1 MGVLLASHQ
10 TRCIM
15 KKSPFRILIADQQ
28 PLTRIGLRQLLQNSS
43 IFCYVG
49 EVAAEDKMI
58 KAISKNR
65 PDLLL
70 FDRDMPL
77 RCDITLFIKKV
88 KRRFPDLEVV
98 ILTAN
103 RQESSICR
111 LIKTDISGYILKDE
125 SEYRLLFSLEKI
137 ARGEKYYSPNALQLV
152 AQQLA
157 NETLTPSIKEL
168 TPRERQ
174 VLKLLGQSL
183 NNEEIALKL
192 CISHYTV
199 RTHISRINAKL
210 GFSSR
215 SEAIQ
220 YVKLHE
226 FELDEPR
233 LLKTTPLLSSLCG
246 L

>member
-1 MGVLLASHQ
+1 
-10 TRCIM
+10 
-15 KKSPFRILIADQQ
+15 
-28 PLTRIGLRQLLQNSS
+28 
-43 IFCYVG
+43 
-49 EVAAEDKMI
+49 
-58 KAISKNR
+58 
-65 PDLLL
+65 
-70 FDRDMPL
+70 MPL
-77 RCDITLFIKKV
+77 GCDIILFIKKV

-111 LIKTDISGYILKDE
+111 LIQTDISGYILKDE
-125 SEYRLLFSLEKI
+125 SEYRLLFSLEQI
-137 ARGEKYYSPNALQLV
+137 ARGEKYYSPKALQLV

-174 VLKLLGQSL
+174 VLKLLGQPL

-210 GFSSR
+210 GFRSR

-220 YVKLHE
+220 YAKLHE
-226 FELDEPR
+226 FELDEPH
-233 LLKTTPLLSSLCG
+233 LPQTAPILSFA
-246 L
+246 